1 MIFQRLL
8 FQNTKYFYK
17 PLLQNS
23 KPVKVSEAEIE
34 NEGNNTKVE
43 QSNTQVKDSHYFV
56 DSEKEKGASDRIVPT
71 NCERANTFFN
81 CDRVHVD

>member
-1 MIFQRLL
+1 M
-8 FQNTKYFYK
+8 
-17 PLLQNS
+17 QNS

-56 DSEKEKGASDRIVPT
+56 DSEKEKGASDKIVPT
-71 NCERANTFFN
+71 NFIVGNN
-81 CDRVHVD
+81 